1 MQTEIRAA
9 CAKIKFS
16 LLSEKIECFYI
27 SKSIL
32 VFYQVREHPD
42 LPLFNSHEFFTS
54 YSYSLFVKHT
64 IFGENQSMTET
75 GEKKMQKDLQKKLES
90 LIETFDVANV
100 LTEPITKSI
109 ENLLRLSAAEMNS
122 EEASVLIRDGNEGD
136 LRFLTA
142 IGKVADKL
150 LNLRVPA
157 GKGIAGFVLSSGQPM
172 AVADVGEERA
182 FYDEVDRKTGYS
194 TQTILATP
202 LRHNGEI
209 IGVLEYVNRIGDPPF
224 QPFSPDDMD
233 NAALF
238 AEAIASLVNAYESAK
253 LFRELGNKLLNN
265 KNETD
270 YVEIRNWLRT
280 LRDSEEHRE
289 MMDLA
294 VLLREIAARGES
306 ERQLC
311 REILES
317 ILRFSDTKTETSFL
331 SF

>member
-1 MQTEIRAA
+1 
-9 CAKIKFS
+9 
-16 LLSEKIECFYI
+16 
-27 SKSIL
+27 
-32 VFYQVREHPD
+32 
-42 LPLFNSHEFFTS
+42 
-54 YSYSLFVKHT
+54 
-64 IFGENQSMTET
+64 MTET
-75 GEKKMQKDLQKKLES
+75 GEKNLQKNLQKKLES
-90 LIETFDVANV
+90 LIETFDVANI
-100 LTEPITKSI
+100 LTEPLTKSI
-109 ENLLRLSAAEMNS
+109 ENLLRLSAALMNS
-122 EEASVLIRDGNEGD
+122 EEASVLIRDGSEGD

-142 IGKVADKL
+142 IGKVAGKL

-209 IGVLEYVNRIGDPPF
+209 IGVLEYVNRIGEPPF
-224 QPFSPDDMD
+224 KPFTPDEMD
-233 NAALF
+233 TAALF
-238 AEAIASLVNAYESAK
+238 AEGIASLINAYESAK

-270 YVEIRNWLRT
+270 YIEIRNWLRT

-294 VLLREIAARGES
+294 VLLREIAARGDD

-317 ILRFSDTKTETSFL
+317 ILRFSDAKTETSFL